1 MQSRKS
7 RNRVAGQTVEGAVIQ
22 APEESPPGSKSR
34 ARVSPAGSVA
44 QSQTIRMV
52 KLTLVLATAALLLF
66 MLARSGDAHR
76 AGGVQDGGVGS
87 QAAGEAPL
95 TAEARQRLVED
106 GKQIFRFDTFGDEVF
121 WGDTLKLHNA
131 IQGSKFGGIGVGVS
145 PKTALAVGLKVDM
158 EALPAALVQQIQ
170 EGKVDLDDPA
180 TTLALIKL
188 NAVLGVKGQF
198 NGDGSMKTMGISCAL
213 CHSTV
218 DDAFAPG
225 IGRRL
230 DGWANRDLNVGAIIS
245 LAPDL
250 TVVQNLLGVDR
261 PTLNTVLQSWGPG
274 EFDAEVFLDGKAFRP
289 DGKPASTLIPPAFGL
304 SGINLHTW
312 TGWGSVPQWNAF
324 VANLEMHGV
333 GNFDDERLNDP
344 VKFPIAAKNGF
355 AHIRNEVDLI
365 TPKLPALHAYQLSID
380 APSPPTG
387 SFDEVAAK
395 KGKEIFSNKAGCAT
409 CHTPPLFTES
419 GWNMHKGA
427 EVGIDEF
434 QAMRSPDERYRT
446 APLNGLWTHRKG
458 GFYHD
463 GRFAT
468 LLDVVNHYD
477 GHFKLG
483 LTGQEKGQLVEFM
496 KSLPSPT
503 TAIDVNDPVDFVTQ
517 HYRDFLGREPDASG
531 LQFWTNE
538 INQCGADLG
547 CVEVKRVNVSA
558 AFFLSIEFQ
567 QTGYLVYKSYKAA
580 FGNIPGA
587 PVPLTFGEFL
597 PDKQQLSSGVVVG
610 QPGAETQLEQNKA
623 AYFNAFVQRDRF
635 TTAYPSSL
643 TPAQFVDALN
653 VNTGGALTPED
664 RQTTVGEFGG
674 AATAADVGARARAL
688 RRVVENAEFSR
699 REKNRAFVLMEYFGY
714 LRRNPNEP
722 PEPTLDYQGY
732 NFWLNK
738 LEQFNG
744 DFVRAELVKAF
755 ITSDEYLRRFGM

>member
-1 MQSRKS
+1 MLSQEGRK
-7 RNRVAGQTVEGAVIQ
+7 RVGAAAQ
-22 APEESPPGSKSR
+22 AQEEFSPDGGGR
-34 ARVSPAGSVA
+34 ARVSPAGGVS
-44 QSQTIRMV
+44 QSRAV
-52 KLTLVLATAALLLF
+52 RVLKLALILATAGLLLF
-66 MLARSGDAHR
+66 MLTRPGDAR
-76 AGGVQDGGVGS
+76 RGSEGQDGGGS
-87 QAAGEAPL
+87 IQAAGGAAQ
-95 TAEARQRLVED
+95 TAEAQQRLVEE
-106 GKQIFRFDTFGDEVF
+106 GKQIFRFDTFGDEVW
-121 WGDTLKLHNA
+121 WGDTLKLHDA
-131 IQGSKFGGIGVGVS
+131 IQGSKFGGVGAGVS

-158 EALPAALVQQIQ
+158 EALPAALVEQIQ
-170 EGKVDLDDPA
+170 AGKVDLDDPA
-180 TTLALIKL
+180 TTLALLKL
-188 NAVLGVKGQF
+188 DAVVGVKGHF
-198 NGDGSMKTMGISCAL
+198 DEDGSMKSMGISCAL

-230 DGWANRDLNVGAIIS
+230 DGWSNQDLNVGLIVS

-250 TVVQNLLGVDR
+250 TAIQNLLGVDR
-261 PTLNTVLQSWGPG
+261 PTLNTVLRSWGPG
-274 EFDAEVFLDGKAFRP
+274 EFDAEVSFDGKAFRP

-312 TGWGSVPQWNAF
+312 NGWGSVPQWNAL

-344 VKFPIAAKNGF
+344 VKFPIAARNGF
-355 AHIRNEVDLI
+355 AHVRNEVDLI

-380 APSPPTG
+380 APSPPVG

-395 KGKEIFSNKAGCAT
+395 KGKELFSNKAGCAT
-409 CHTPPLFTES
+409 CHTPPLYTEA
-419 GWNMHKGA
+419 GWNMHTGA
-427 EVGIDEF
+427 EIGIDDF

-446 APLNGLWTHRKG
+446 APLNGLWTHQKR

-477 GHFKLG
+477 DHFDLG
-483 LTGQEKGQLVEFM
+483 LTGTEKGQLVEFM

-503 TAIDVNDPVDFVTQ
+503 TAVDVNDPTDFVTQ
-517 HYRDFLGREPDASG
+517 HYRDFLGREPDAPG
-531 LQFWTNE
+531 LNFWRAQIE
-538 INQCGADLG
+538 SCGSEPV

-567 QTGYLVYKSYKAA
+567 ETGYLVYKSYKAA

-587 PVPLTFGEFL
+587 PVPLTLGEFL
-597 PDKQQLSSGVVVG
+597 PDKQLIADGVVIG
-610 QPGAETQLEQNKA
+610 QPGAEMQLEQNKA
-623 AYFNAFVQRDRF
+623 AYFNAFVQSARF
-635 TTAYPSSL
+635 NTAYPAAL
-643 TPAQFVDALN
+643 TPAQFVDMLN
-653 VNTGGALTPED
+653 VNTGGALSAEE
-664 RQTTVGEFGG
+664 RQAAVNEFGG
-674 AATAADVGARARAL
+674 AATTGDAAARARAL

-699 REKNRAFVLMEYFGY
+699 LERNRAFVLMEYFGY

-732 NFWLNK
+732 TFWLSK
-738 LEQFNG
+738 LEQFDG
-744 DFVRAELVKAF
+744 DFVRAEMVKAF